1 MNLME
6 SVRMKKG
13 FTLIELIVVIALI
26 GVIAVMVS
34 TNVFGIMNRS
44 RSSLSSTQINT
55 IEEAAEKWGT
65 INADQMPLDDSVLSV
80 DINTL
85 ADDGFIDSASLE
97 NPKNGNKLCGVV
109 EIKYNSSKKQ
119 YQYNFVEKDC

>member
-1 MNLME
+1 M
-6 SVRMKKG
+6 RKG

-55 IEEAAEKWGT
+55 IEEAAEKWGA

-85 ADDGFIDSASLE
+85 A
-97 NPKNGNKLCGVV
+97 
-109 EIKYNSSKKQ
+109 
-119 YQYNFVEKDC
+119 